1 MIYWILKNII
11 ISLIIIYLFH
21 ELINYIKNVFT
32 KPKCVDLFEKVK
44 SKKDHLNKCLKREN
58 NKVENNKVENNK
70 VENNCIKEEEEEEES
85 DNILSNELMKI
96 NMKEELKMFIKS
108 KKDENIYKDN
118 KT

>member
-58 NKVENNKVENNK
+58 NKVENNKVENN
-70 VENNCIKEEEEEEES
+70 CIKEEEEKEES

>member
-32 KPKCVDLFEKVK
+32 KPICVDLFEKVK

-58 NKVENNKVENNK
+58 NKVENN
-70 VENNCIKEEEEEEES
+70 CIKEEES

>member
-58 NKVENNKVENNK
+58 NKVENN
-70 VENNCIKEEEEEEES
+70 CIKEEEEES

>member
-58 NKVENNKVENNK
+58 NKVENNKVENN
-70 VENNCIKEEEEEEES
+70 CIKEEEES

-108 KKDENIYKDN
+108 KKDENVYKDN